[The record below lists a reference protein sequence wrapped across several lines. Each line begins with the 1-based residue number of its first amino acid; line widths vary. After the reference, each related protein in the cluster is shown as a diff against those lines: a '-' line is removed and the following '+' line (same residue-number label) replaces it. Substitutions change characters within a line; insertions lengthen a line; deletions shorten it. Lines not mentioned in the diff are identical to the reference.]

1 MMVADGSWLSGFN
14 ILPLLTSCEA
24 VLTVLPLNSLRL
36 IGLLQD
42 SSIVSYSFRIY
53 GSTISPDHFCLDNNN
68 NNNNSLYLYSAFSK
82 RVMLKSADQ
91 RQGLQSSVGVGKFK

>member
-1 MMVADGSWLSGFN
+1 MAVMRVTADNRTLTTLVAN
-14 ILPLLTSCEA
+14 
-24 VLTVLPLNSLRL
+24 
-36 IGLLQD
+36 
-42 SSIVSYSFRIY
+42 SIVQGAGPRPGSVRVAKAIYSRFPFTIY
-53 GSTISPDHFCLDNNN
+53 PKDNN

>member
-1 MMVADGSWLSGFN
+1 MPKIMFLTILRGSQIKEKQKKNVGG
-14 ILPLLTSCEA
+14 C
-24 VLTVLPLNSLRL
+24 VL
-36 IGLLQD
+36 
-42 SSIVSYSFRIY
+42 Y
-53 GSTISPDHFCLDNNN
+53 NNN